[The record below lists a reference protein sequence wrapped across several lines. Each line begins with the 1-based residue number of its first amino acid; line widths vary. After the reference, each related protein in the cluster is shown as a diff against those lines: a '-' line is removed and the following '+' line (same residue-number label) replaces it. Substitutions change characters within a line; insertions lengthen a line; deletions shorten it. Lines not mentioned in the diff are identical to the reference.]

1 MTESENPFPGHETA
15 TGQGMVFNVASYA
28 DRLAQLFML
37 RGGRMIRRAFPDRA
51 AALAL
56 PEPVIVNCMGYG
68 AKAIWSDTGMVPV
81 RGQIGWLVPQPEA
94 RYSLYYGGVNA
105 ISRRDGV
112 VIQYYGPNED
122 FGYGDPD
129 EVPDPAETERA
140 LSILRGVYAEV
151 SVQP

>member
-1 MTESENPFPGHETA
+1 
-15 TGQGMVFNVASYA
+15 MVFNVASYA

-37 RGGRMIRRAFPDRA
+37 RGGHMIRRAFPDRA

-56 PEPVIVNCMGYG
+56 AEPVVVNCMGYG
-68 AKAIWSDTGMVPV
+68 AKAIWGDAGMVPV
-81 RGQIGWLVPQPEA
+81 RGQIGWLVPQPDA

-112 VIQYYGPNED
+112 VIQYYGSNED

-129 EVPDPAETERA
+129 EEPDPAETERA
-140 LSILRGVYAEV
+140 LEILRGVYAG
-151 SVQP
+151 